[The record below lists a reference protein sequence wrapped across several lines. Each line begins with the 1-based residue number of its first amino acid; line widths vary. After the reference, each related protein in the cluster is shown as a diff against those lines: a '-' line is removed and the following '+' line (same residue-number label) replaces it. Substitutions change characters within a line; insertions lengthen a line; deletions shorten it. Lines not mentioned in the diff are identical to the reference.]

1 MSKFIILPAIFESIR
16 SLKDRSYKLVFET
29 NELSPDQLSSLGQHI
44 QNPGYLAFNKDVF
57 KKEML
62 DLLDSVK
69 TDFEDMG
76 KSKSE
81 RLRNVL
87 YILWKQKNEGYEIF
101 DDFYNAKMEKV
112 ITHYKLKIV

>member
-1 MSKFIILPAIFESIR
+1 MSSFIVLPAIFESIR

-29 NELSPDQLSSLGQHI
+29 NEITPEQLSSLGQHI

-62 DLLDSVK
+62 DAIESQK
-69 TDFEDMG
+69 TDYEDIG

-87 YILWKQKNEGYEIF
+87 YVFWKQKNDGYAVF
-101 DDFYNAKMEKV
+101 DDFYNANMEKL
-112 ITHYKLKIV
+112 ITHYKNRLI